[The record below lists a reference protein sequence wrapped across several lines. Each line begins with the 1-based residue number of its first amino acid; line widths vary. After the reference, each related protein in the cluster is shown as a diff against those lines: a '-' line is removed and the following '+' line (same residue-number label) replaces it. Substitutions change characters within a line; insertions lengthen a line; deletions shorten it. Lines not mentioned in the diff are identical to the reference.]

1 MKKIILLILLV
12 TFNSPVYSNGH
23 NGNNWWIAPAIIS
36 GAVVGYALARPV
48 QPPTYPQYYQQPI
61 PMQYHYQN
69 IFDPYCNCYRTV
81 LVPNY

>member
-1 MKKIILLILLV
+1 MKKIVLLVLLIA
-12 TFNSPVYSNGH
+12 FNGPVYSNGH
-23 NGNNWWIAPAIIS
+23 DNNWWIAPAIIS

-48 QPPTYPQYYQQPI
+48 QPPIYPQYYQQPI